1 MKKRK
6 HAGSTY
12 FAMSAVALV
21 AAFAAPAIT
30 SAAEGDVASPSLAV
44 VLTPSFTSV
53 RTGDPLPQEQGFSE
67 DRKLG
72 WGGGLLY
79 DSPIA
84 EGISLGVGAL
94 YIQRKFQIGTGSVR
108 FERKVPTV
116 FVPVEA
122 KVWLGNVFS
131 IGGGVFGAV
140 KAGNVTDSIVTGSG
154 TLNATSDPGRNTFD
168 YGLTASANFLLP
180 VAERT
185 GVLLGARYLYGLSD
199 GTKSAAYDEK
209 IDDFALQAGLSF
221 TL

>member
-1 MKKRK
+1 MEKRNQVFT
-6 HAGSTY
+6 HWALACVTALLGLPTGALAADGSE
-12 FAMSAVALV
+12 
-21 AAFAAPAIT
+21 PA
-30 SAAEGDVASPSLAV
+30 PSLAV
-44 VLTPSFTSV
+44 VITPSFTSV

-72 WGGGLLY
+72 WGGGVLF
-79 DSPIA
+79 DSPLS
-84 EGISLGVGAL
+84 EGLSLGVGAL

-108 FERKVPTV
+108 YERKVPTV
-116 FVPVEA
+116 FVPIEA
-122 KVWLGNVFS
+122 KVWLGNAFS

-140 KAGNVTDSIVTGSG
+140 KAGNVTDSVVTGAG
-154 TLNATSDPGRNTFD
+154 TLNATSDPGRDTLD

-185 GVLLGARYLYGLSD
+185 GVLLGARYLYGLTD

-221 TL
+221 SL